1 MRGVVS
7 RLLPLLVLPGLAAAQ
22 TLNDACRTA
31 LTAAAQGR
39 WGEPARC
46 TQPVAA
52 KTVTWLRLLSGPTS
66 AGELAQFIA
75 ENPDWPLQITLARRA
90 EEAHAAL
97 IDHAAVRAW
106 FSRHPPTGI
115 DGRLRYAEA
124 LEAAGDHT
132 GATQLR
138 RSVWVDLPA
147 NATAERRFLEQH
159 GSALRPDDHWAR
171 ADRLTWAR
179 DAEGARRLL
188 ERVPADR
195 QPVLRARL
203 EALSGSAG
211 DFGFTPEHRR
221 DPVVFIERA
230 RALRQQDRDAEAAR
244 FWLAEGT
251 AAQTAAG
258 EPRQG
263 QFWSERHII
272 IRRLIRLRDAPTAY
286 RIAAAHGLTDR
297 SSVDFLEAEFLAGW
311 IALRQLGRPEDALRH
326 FTALAQA
333 ATSPISISRGAYWRG
348 RALLAAQRAEEAQA
362 AFRAAAAHPLTFYGQ
377 LGALAAG
384 ESEASLRARIASLSD
399 PEADADHAALWERR
413 ELAQAARLLVE
424 VGETRRARQ
433 VLIQLADLA
442 PDAVDRALAA
452 RLALRL
458 GQADTAVWIAR
469 RVMARHGTVLPQAGW
484 PTPFSPPPEVEPA
497 LALAVMRQESNFE
510 TNAVSPAGARGLMQ
524 LMPATAR
531 AMARELGEP
540 SLATRLFEPLA
551 NMRLGTAYLAKR
563 LEDFDRAVPLALAAY
578 NAGAHRVRQWLNVNG
593 DPRIGETDPIDWI
606 ELIPFNETRNYVMRV
621 IESQT
626 IYQARAG
633 AGSAHPVLAMSR

>member
-1 MRGVVS
+1 MRGLLS

-22 TLNDACRTA
+22 PLNDACRAA
-31 LTAAAQGR
+31 LTAAANGR

-52 KTVTWLRLLSGPTS
+52 KTVTWLRLISGPTS
-66 AGELAQFIA
+66 AGELAQFLA

-97 IDHAAVRAW
+97 IDDAAVRRW
-106 FSRHPPTGI
+106 FSQHPPTGI
-115 DGRLRYAEA
+115 NGRLRYAEV
-124 LEAAGDHT
+124 LEAAGDRA
-132 GATQLR
+132 GATRLR
-138 RSVWVDLPA
+138 RSVWADLPA
-147 NATAERRFLEQH
+147 NATGERQYLERH
-159 GSALRPDDHWAR
+159 AGILRPEDHWAR

-188 ERVPADR
+188 DRVPPAR

-211 DFGFTPEHRR
+211 DFGFTPEYRR
-221 DPVVFIERA
+221 DPVVFFERA
-230 RALRQQDRDAEAAR
+230 RALRHQDRDTEAAR
-244 FWLAEGT
+244 FWLADGAT
-251 AAQTAAG
+251 AQKAA
-258 EPRQG
+258 PADRLG

-272 IRRLIRLRDAPTAY
+272 IRRLIRLGDAPIAY
-286 RIAAAHGLTDR
+286 RLAAAHGLTDR

-311 IALRQLGRPEDALRH
+311 IALRKLGRPEDAVRH
-326 FTALAQA
+326 FTMLEQA
-333 ATSPISISRGAYWRG
+333 ATAPISISRGAYWRG

-362 AFRAAAAHPLTFYGQ
+362 AYRAAAEHPLTFYGQ

-384 ESEASLRARIASLSD
+384 ESEASLRGRIAALSD
-399 PEADADHAALWERR
+399 PEADPDHAALWERR

-424 VGETRRARQ
+424 VGEPRRARQ
-433 VLIQLADLA
+433 VLLQLADLA

-452 RLALRL
+452 RFAVRL
-458 GQADTAVWIAR
+458 GQHDTAVWIAR

-497 LALAVMRQESNFE
+497 LALALMRQESNFE

-531 AMARELGEP
+531 GMARELGEP

-578 NAGAHRVRQWLNVNG
+578 NAGAHRVRQWLSVNG
-593 DPRIGETDPIDWI
+593 DPRVGETDPIDWI

-633 AGSAHPVLAMSR
+633 AGSAHPVLAMGR